1 MRERKGRERKVR
13 NPIGGV
19 VNRRWRLFIF
29 LHAENP
35 LHLLLLLLLLMEQS
49 TRSANFQIKLKRRL
63 FFPLNSKAG
72 ERKCETLSLRF
83 DEEIVFEF
91 FFLFLCLFLF
101 LSFSHRGKRSFEE
114 VWGIRFWFFFFLV
127 FFGWGMV
134 VRIVWISV

>member
-1 MRERKGRERKVR
+1 MRERKGKERKVR

-19 VNRRWRLFIF
+19 VNRRWRLFVF
-29 LHAENP
+29 LHAKNP
-35 LHLLLLLLLLMEQS
+35 LHLLLLLLLMEQS
-49 TRSANFQIKLKRRL
+49 PRSANFQIKLKRRL

-101 LSFSHRGKRSFEE
+101 SLFLSPGEKKFRGSVRDWVLGLFY
-114 VWGIRFWFFFFLV
+114 LV

>member
-1 MRERKGRERKVR
+1 MR

-35 LHLLLLLLLLMEQS
+35 LHRLLLLLMEQS

-63 FFPLNSKAG
+63 FFPLNSKAR

-83 DEEIVFEF
+83 DEERVFWV
-91 FFLFLCLFLF
+91 F
-101 LSFSHRGKRSFEE
+101 LSFSVFVSIFSFSYGGKE
-114 VWGIRFWFFFFLV
+114 VSRKCEGLDFVLFFFF

-134 VRIVWISV
+134 VRIVWVWV

>member
-1 MRERKGRERKVR
+1 MR

-35 LHLLLLLLLLMEQS
+35 LHLLLLPLLMEQS

-101 LSFSHRGKRSFEE
+101 SLSLTGGKE
-114 VWGIRFWFFFFLV
+114 VSRKCEGLGFGFFFFWFFLV
-127 FFGWGMV
+127 EEW
-134 VRIVWISV
+134 W